1 MFLRLATYERR
12 KRWEV
17 SARVLGYGLVVVVC
31 KSFFED
37 LDERDHQERDCSTW
51 RAGDM
56 KGRSKRSS
64 RKENDLR
71 IDAASSHI
79 KTHCLASAYVNL
91 YVFVA
96 TSSARMSIPRILT
109 RSHHL
114 SDVRRYSGRY
124 SGTLTMLF
132 HSLGSWRQQ
141 NVFFAEAG
149 DLLSD
154 IIII

>member
-1 MFLRLATYERR
+1 MKEENDGKFLPEFLDT
-12 KRWEV
+12 
-17 SARVLGYGLVVVVC
+17 VLSLSVC

-79 KTHCLASAYVNL
+79 KTHCLASVNL

-96 TSSARMSIPRILT
+96 TSSARMSIPRI
-109 RSHHL
+109 
-114 SDVRRYSGRY
+114 
-124 SGTLTMLF
+124 
-132 HSLGSWRQQ
+132 
-141 NVFFAEAG
+141 
-149 DLLSD
+149 
-154 IIII
+154 